1 MEGVVVG
8 LRVHCCCCWSR
19 REVVVAA
26 MLKLVLLE
34 RCSCWIFSW
43 ILREAYTISILYCKI
58 YNITMQSNKE
68 KEKKRRG

>member
-1 MEGVVVG
+1 MGGVVVVG

-34 RCSCWIFSW
+34 CCSCL
-43 ILREAYTISILYCKI
+43 ILREAYTISLLYCKI
-58 YNITMQSNKE
+58 YNIIMQSNKQR
-68 KEKKRRG
+68 KVKKRGGG